1 MISLP
6 DSPYLK
12 FFAAVVAAL
21 VVIAAAVADRE
32 VTGEEL
38 TAIIA
43 AVTGALA
50 VFGVRNTPA

>member
-1 MISLP
+1 MIQLP
-6 DSPYLK
+6 ESPYLK

-32 VTGEEL
+32 VSAEEV

-43 AVTGALA
+43 AIVGAGA